1 MSLINFSKANCRNC
15 YKCLR
20 TCPVKAIQFKN
31 EQAGIIEDRCIACGH
46 CLAACPQNARYIKSD
61 VDITKAAIK
70 GKRKVGA
77 SIAPSFAGAFD
88 MEDSGQ
94 LVSAL
99 YKLGFD
105 FVEET
110 AVGAEKVTC
119 LYNDYIVREKP
130 ENIITTCC
138 PSANYLIEK
147 YYPALIKYM
156 LPFVSP
162 MLAHGKMLK
171 SSYGMDSFIVFIGPC
186 ISKKNE
192 ITEFEHEGTVDA
204 VLTFEELKE
213 WLNEEKI
220 DLKKLQPSDF
230 GSVSETAGRIY
241 PVRGGVLKGI
251 AEIPENFYEKVS
263 ADGIENCMEVFDE
276 MQSGKLHRVC
286 VEANACSGGCLGGP
300 GMPKSS
306 KSLCLQTIKVKKY
319 SSENKKNT
327 RDYSRKI
334 DTAMSFSKLFT
345 DKSIKR
351 KKASDD
357 EILRILKSMGK
368 FEPGDELNCG
378 VCGYNTCREK
388 AEAIYE
394 GMAEVTMCLHYMR
407 TKAESL
413 TNIIF
418 GNSPNII
425 IILDTDMIVKEFNPA
440 AESAFGITA
449 GEISGKP
456 ISMIIDDKNFLS
468 VKETGKDLIGEKVG
482 LKCGRIFLQNILY
495 LKKQN
500 VILVIMNDITLD
512 EKHKQELR
520 KVKENTLDAAQEVI
534 DKQMRVAQEIASLL
548 GETTA
553 ETKVILT
560 KLKNL
565 AAEEGRDV

>member
-1 MSLINFSKANCRNC
+1 MNLINFSKANCRNC

-46 CLAACPQNARYIKSD
+46 CLISCPQNARYIKSD
-61 VDITKAAIK
+61 LDITKSAIR
-70 GKRKVGA
+70 GTRKVCA
-77 SIAPSFAGAFD
+77 SIAPSFAGAFEMD
-88 MEDSGQ
+88 DPGQ
-94 LVSAL
+94 LPAAL

-110 AVGAEKVTC
+110 AQGAEKITDA
-119 LYNDYIVREKP
+119 YNEYISRKRP
-130 ENIITTCC
+130 ENVITTCC

-147 YYPALIKYM
+147 YYPSLIKYM

-162 MLAHGKMLK
+162 MLAHGKMMK
-171 SSYGMDSFIVFIGPC
+171 SSYGMDSFVVFIGPC
-186 ISKKNE
+186 TAKKTE

-213 WLNEEKI
+213 WLDEEKI
-220 DLKKLQPSDF
+220 DLKKLKPSNF
-230 GSVSETAGRIY
+230 GALSSAAGRIY
-241 PVRGGVLKGI
+241 PIRGGVLKGI
-251 AEIPENFYEKVS
+251 AGGTDIAYEKIS

-276 MQSGKLHRVC
+276 MQSGKLSGVC
-286 VEANACSGGCLGGP
+286 VEANACTGGCLRGP
-300 GMPKSS
+300 GMPKDA
-306 KSLCLQTIKVKKY
+306 KSFYLQAARVKKY
-319 SSENKKNT
+319 TSEKNRASDGSDGRIDSSMN
-327 RDYSRKI
+327 
-334 DTAMSFSKLFT
+334 FSKLFT
-345 DKSIKR
+345 DMSVQR
-351 KKASDD
+351 KKASQE
-357 EILRILKSMGK
+357 EISRILMNMGK
-368 FEPGDELNCG
+368 FEPEDELNCG

-407 TKAESL
+407 TRAESL
-413 TNIIF
+413 TNTIF
-418 GNSPNII
+418 WNSPNII
-425 IILDTDMIVKEFNPA
+425 IILDTDMTVKEFNPA
-440 AESAFGITA
+440 AESTFGITA
-449 GEISGKP
+449 KEISGKP
-456 ISMIIDDKNFLS
+456 ISIVMDDKGFLS
-468 VKETGKDLIGEKVG
+468 VRETGREIINQKISLESGK
-482 LKCGRIFLQNILY
+482 IFLQNVLY

-500 VILVIMNDITLD
+500 AVLIIMNDITLD
-512 EKHKQELR
+512 ERHKQELR
-520 KVKENTLDAAQEVI
+520 KVKENTLNSAQEVI

>member
-1 MSLINFSKANCRNC
+1 MNLINFSKANCRNC

-61 VDITKAAIK
+61 IDITRAAIE

-77 SIAPSFAGAFD
+77 SVAPSFAGAFD
-88 MEDSGQ
+88 MKDSGQ
-94 LVSAL
+94 LVTAL

-110 AVGAEKVTC
+110 AVGAEKITS
-119 LYNDYIVREKP
+119 LYNEYILREKP

-147 YYPALIKYM
+147 YYPSLVKYM

-171 SSYGMDSFIVFIGPC
+171 SSYGMDSFVVFIGPC
-186 ISKKNE
+186 TAKKNE
-192 ITEFEHEGTVDA
+192 ITEFEHEGTIDA
-204 VLTFEELKE
+204 ALTFEELKE
-213 WLNEEKI
+213 WLDEEKI
-220 DLKKLQPSDF
+220 DLKALEPSDF
-230 GSVSETAGRIY
+230 GTASYQSGRIY
-241 PVRGGVLKGI
+241 PVRGGVLGGI
-251 AEIPENFYEKVS
+251 AETSEAFYEKVS

-276 MQSGKLHRVC
+276 IQSGKLHRVC

-300 GMPKSS
+300 GMPKNS
-306 KSLCLQTIKVKKY
+306 KSLCLQTIKVRKY
-319 SSENKKNT
+319 ASQNK
-327 RDYSRKI
+327 RISADFSGKI
-334 DTAMSFSKLFT
+334 DTSINFSKLFT
-345 DKSIKR
+345 DKSVPR
-351 KKASDD
+351 KKASED
-357 EILRILKSMGK
+357 EISRILKTMGK

-407 TKAESL
+407 TRAESL

-440 AESAFGITA
+440 AETAFGITA
-449 GEISGKP
+449 GEIDGKP
-456 ISMIIDDKNFLS
+456 ISMVIDDKSFLS
-468 VKETGKDLIGEKVG
+468 VKETGKDIIGEKVS
-482 LKCGRIFLQNILY
+482 LKCGRIFLQNVLY

-512 EKHKQELR
+512 EQHKQELR
-520 KVKENTLDAAQEVI
+520 KVKENTLNAAQEVI

-560 KLKNL
+560 KLKKL
-565 AAEEGRDV
+565 AVEEGRDV